1 MINITNVN
9 VQNVEQDMESGDA
22 YYTVEVTI
30 MEPGAAFLEDTDEDK
45 IEETVRDSLSFLDSI
60 LGGDNK

>member
-1 MINITNVN
+1 MINITDAN

-30 MEPGAAFLEDTDEDK
+30 MEPGAAFIENIDEDK
-45 IEETVRDSLSFLDSI
+45 IEETVNASLSFLDSI
-60 LGGDNK
+60 LGGPR